1 VVTYFYP
8 EDLDSAARAPVLL
21 DMLLTHSSE
30 VILSNMRKASR
41 LTLRIVKSLY
51 PQADLDA
58 IGEGFTVTCTKEEPN
73 KLVEDSI
80 MMATQV
86 IEMLRVDMS

>member
-1 VVTYFYP
+1 
-8 EDLDSAARAPVLL
+8 
-21 DMLLTHSSE
+21 
-30 VILSNMRKASR
+30 MRKASSF
-41 LTLRIVKSLY
+41 TLRIVMSFY

>member
-1 VVTYFYP
+1 
-8 EDLDSAARAPVLL
+8 
-21 DMLLTHSSE
+21 
-30 VILSNMRKASR
+30 MRKASS

-58 IGEGFTVTCTKEEPN
+58 IGEGFTVTCTKEKAN

-86 IEMLRVDMS
+86 IEMLLVDMS